1 MLITPITNR
10 SLSDIS
16 YIKEIARRIKSVGWD
31 NATETDKLWWLYG
44 SSTVYSLIASTEP
57 LITYDGFELSSRS
70 ENQSINGVWNIID
83 HDRVANNINFLRDLL
98 STYGYVV
105 TFDDIQTVVMSD
117 LPYYTTLF
125 EEIDTKLHQLLS
137 AFYTFDHEDF
147 VLSQQLD
154 YHDFNVLESLIQ
166 TLYDLILLMVES
178 FNYCGTF
185 YTGGTI
191 ML

>member
-57 LITYDGFELSSRS
+57 LITSDGFELSSHS
-70 ENQSINGVWNIID
+70 EVQSVNGAWNIID
-83 HDRVANNINFLRDLL
+83 HARVANNINFLRDTLNL
-98 STYGYVV
+98 YGYNV
-105 TFDDIQTVVMSD
+105 TFDDIQDVVMSD
-117 LPYYTTLF
+117 LPYYSTVFT
-125 EEIDTKLHQLLS
+125 EIDTKLHQLLGV
-137 AFYTFDHEDF
+137 FYTFSHEDF
-147 VLSQQLD
+147 ALSQQLD

-166 TLYDLILLMVES
+166 TLYDLILLMIES

-185 YTGGTI
+185 YSGDTI